1 MAQKVKAYLQCN
13 NVTQK
18 NLIGPIELGGAR
30 FSLSIECDTGQ
41 SEEKATVGDFQKTEV
56 YTEKH
61 SNGNWGDG
69 YSGQSEESRMSMRM

>member
-1 MAQKVKAYLQCN
+1 MIFVTYLFLRIHGRINSEFKCISKIKMAQKVKVYLQCN

-41 SEEKATVGDFQKTEV
+41 SEEKATVGDF
-56 YTEKH
+56 
-61 SNGNWGDG
+61 
-69 YSGQSEESRMSMRM
+69 